1 MKKNKNLETQQITGH
16 VIKSREMWLLCN
28 MAHSSQMPLC
38 IRESE
43 IIELGYAKQS
53 RGRKKK
59 KKKVLE
65 FEQENTY
72 KIPLDQQHDT

>member
-1 MKKNKNLETQQITGH
+1 MKRKQNLEAQQITGH
-16 VIKSREMWLLCN
+16 VIKSSEMWLLCN
-28 MAHSSQMPLC
+28 MAHSGQMPLC

-53 RGRKKK
+53 REK

>member
-1 MKKNKNLETQQITGH
+1 MEAQQITGH
-16 VIKSREMWLLCN
+16 VIKSSEMWLLCN
-28 MAHSSQMPLC
+28 MAHSGQMPLC

-43 IIELGYAKQS
+43 IIELGYAKRS
-53 RGRKKK
+53 REKKK

-72 KIPLDQQHDT
+72 KIPLDQQHAT